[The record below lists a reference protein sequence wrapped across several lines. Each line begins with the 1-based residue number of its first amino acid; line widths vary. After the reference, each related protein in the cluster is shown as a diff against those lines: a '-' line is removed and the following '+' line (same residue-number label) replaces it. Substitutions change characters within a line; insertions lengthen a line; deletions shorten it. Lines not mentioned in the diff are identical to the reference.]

1 MPQRKEKFITG
12 EIYHLTL
19 RVLDDNL
26 IFKDV
31 NDYYRGIFSIYEFNN
46 ASPVSIFIRRRDRI
60 VEKRREKVCD
70 IGSRTILIE
79 DERDKYVEILAFSF
93 MPNHIHL
100 LVRQLKDN
108 GISKFMQKIG
118 IGLGKSFNKKYGRK
132 GYVFQDTFKSVRIKD
147 DNQFKIVVPYI
158 ITNPTALIEPG
169 WKEKG
174 IRDHS
179 TKEVIKF
186 LENYKWSSYQDC
198 IGIKNFPS
206 VTQRDFLLETMG
218 GEKGLKDAVK
228 NYLEYKKTA
237 EQSADLFLE

>member
-108 GISKFMQKIG
+108 GISKFMQKTG
-118 IGLGKSFNKKYGRK
+118 IGLAKYFNKKYGRK

-147 DNQFKIVVPYI
+147 DN
-158 ITNPTALIEPG
+158 
-169 WKEKG
+169 
-174 IRDHS
+174 R
-179 TKEVIKF
+179 
-186 LENYKWSSYQDC
+186 
-198 IGIKNFPS
+198 
-206 VTQRDFLLETMG
+206 
-218 GEKGLKDAVK
+218 
-228 NYLEYKKTA
+228 
-237 EQSADLFLE
+237 

>member
-100 LVRQLKDN
+100 LVIQSHLQRFLPPSM
-108 GISKFMQKIG
+108 ILMFHIMI
-118 IGLGKSFNKKYGRK
+118 
-132 GYVFQDTFKSVRIKD
+132 RIM
-147 DNQFKIVVPYI
+147 I
-158 ITNPTALIEPG
+158 
-169 WKEKG
+169 
-174 IRDHS
+174 
-179 TKEVIKF
+179 
-186 LENYKWSSYQDC
+186 
-198 IGIKNFPS
+198 
-206 VTQRDFLLETMG
+206 
-218 GEKGLKDAVK
+218 
-228 NYLEYKKTA
+228 
-237 EQSADLFLE
+237 

>member
-93 MPNHIHL
+93 MPNH
-100 LVRQLKDN
+100 
-108 GISKFMQKIG
+108 KIG
-118 IGLGKSFNKKYGRK
+118 RASCRER
-132 GYVFQDTFKSVRIKD
+132 V
-147 DNQFKIVVPYI
+147 
-158 ITNPTALIEPG
+158 
-169 WKEKG
+169 
-174 IRDHS
+174 
-179 TKEVIKF
+179 
-186 LENYKWSSYQDC
+186 
-198 IGIKNFPS
+198 
-206 VTQRDFLLETMG
+206 
-218 GEKGLKDAVK
+218 
-228 NYLEYKKTA
+228 
-237 EQSADLFLE
+237 